1 MSDSLLYPAILKTDM
16 QHTINHFDLW
26 TDTHHGV
33 ECIDLRRE
41 FYDFLHG
48 SETELPKGHQGIFR
62 RMRRDTTGKLIP
74 CLCLDRITREP
85 DKDSHC
91 NYCGGAGYLWDEQWV
106 TYYRQ
111 IIGITTSL
119 ANRQKYYEPGT
130 ASALL
135 AFFFLEYNVMPTL
148 KDFMIE
154 LKRDAEDT
162 IILPY
167 KREAMFT
174 LNTVEAF
181 KSDNGRIEYWRVA
194 VNYDPVKTRWE

>member
-85 DKDSHC
+85 SR
-91 NYCGGAGYLWDEQWV
+91 NTTRGGSRSTSWTTGILTSCSTATSASCAAG
-106 TYYRQ
+106 
-111 IIGITTSL
+111 
-119 ANRQKYYEPGT
+119 ACAT
-130 ASALL
+130 AA
-135 AFFFLEYNVMPTL
+135 T
-148 KDFMIE
+148 
-154 LKRDAEDT
+154 
-162 IILPY
+162 
-167 KREAMFT
+167 
-174 LNTVEAF
+174 
-181 KSDNGRIEYWRVA
+181 
-194 VNYDPVKTRWE
+194 